1 MKGEKGVC
9 SAPEG
14 NGKFYLRT
22 KFISENLCKEAKDFF
37 VSIKVVDEKEEV
49 YHCRIC
55 KMWHFGNKEQILKFK
70 I

>member
-14 NGKFYLRT
+14 DGKFYLRT
-22 KFISENLCKEAKDFF
+22 KFISEEFCKEAKDFF
-37 VSIKVVDEKEEV
+37 VSIKVISEDYVIYQCK
-49 YHCRIC
+49 IC
-55 KMWHFGNKEQILKFK
+55 KMWHFGISEQTQKFK